1 MTPTPHPAPAK
12 MGSTTMIDRAEAEA
26 TLYRVAV
33 CAFTYYPGKE
43 TDEPGYRVDEDV
55 DWCAA
60 PLIGLPTTQFD
71 QIREQI
77 RLLITDP
84 LADRQ
89 AFITVLGELTGE

>member
-1 MTPTPHPAPAK
+1 MSLTPHPVPAK
-12 MGSTTMIDRAEAEA
+12 MGSTIMIDRAEAEA

-60 PLIGLPTTQFD
+60 PLLGLPGPQFD
-71 QIREQI
+71 EVRDQI

-89 AFITVLGELTGE
+89 AFISALGQLAEG

>member
-1 MTPTPHPAPAK
+1 MNTTPHPLPVK

-26 TLYRVAV
+26 ALYRVAV
-33 CAFTYYPGKE
+33 SAFTYYPGKE

-60 PLIGLPTTQFD
+60 PLIGIPTPQLE
-71 QIREQI
+71 QIRVQI

-89 AFITVLGELTGE
+89 AFIASLGGLAGE